1 MHFGLYGINQGVA
14 ANPETA
20 VGLAQLAEDLG
31 FDSLWTAGDL
41 ALPDPR
47 PHPRAP
53 HPSTPVLHPAIC
65 LGALA
70 EHTETLY
77 LMMSASEGCA
87 GDALLWAKLAA
98 SLDHWSDGRA
108 QLLLPP
114 GFGQA
119 GGTALEEEWLQALR
133 SLWGSQAP
141 RLEGHCHQIAQIQAA
156 PRPFHG
162 ASLPLWI
169 QGRSAASLTLAVTT
183 AQGWLFRGDDLE
195 AVAEAMAALE
205 EEEDRSDRAGAL
217 GTLEVSVLSSAVPT
231 AETLEA
237 YEALEVDRL
246 VLRLPPDE
254 GPVLERL
261 LEDVADALF
270 DEFLDAP

>member
-1 MHFGLYGINQGVA
+1 MHFGLYGINQGAA
-14 ANPETA
+14 ANPEVA
-20 VGLAQLAEDLG
+20 LSLAQLAEDLG

-41 ALPDPR
+41 ALSDPR

-53 HPSTPVLHPAIC
+53 SPNTPIIHPAIC

-70 EHTETLY
+70 EHTEALTLV
-77 LMMSASEGCA
+77 MSASEGCA
-87 GDALLWAKLAA
+87 GDALLWAKLVA

-119 GGTALEEEWLQALR
+119 SGTDLEEEWLQGLR
-133 SLWGSQAP
+133 SLWGSLAP
-141 RLEGHCHQIAQIQAA
+141 RLEGQCHQIAQLQAA

-162 ASLPLWI
+162 ASLPLWV
-169 QGRSAASLTLAVTT
+169 QGRSAASLALAVTS

-205 EEEDRSDRAGAL
+205 EEDSRSERIGAL
-217 GTLEVSVLSSAVPT
+217 GTLQVAVLTAAVPT
-231 AETLEA
+231 LETLEA
-237 YEALEVDRL
+237 FEDLEVDRV
-246 VLRLPPDE
+246 VLMLPPDDR
-254 GPVLERL
+254 PILEQF

-270 DEFLDAP
+270 DEFLEAS